1 MYGPSNLS
9 YRRIEKGETSIECI
23 WNNGDQ
29 SKELIQGKKNDNW
42 N

>member
-1 MYGPSNLS
+1 MGLIILS
-9 YRRIEKGETSIECI
+9 YKCIEKGETSIEYI

-29 SKELIQGKKNDNW
+29 SNELIQGKKNDKW